1 MNCCSRSL
9 ALASRAAVSFRNWS
23 ICTTSLGPEQSLYP
37 SALAWLPTHPP
48 EETLSG
54 RERQGHS
61 WPQGPLAVTWV
72 HTEHT
77 QEHCPTQHHGTHKN
91 ASACSESYT
100 HTPPTQ
106 AQTHNQTPLLPTERL
121 TGVLS
126 HTQSPPLSRN
136 AHGHTLTVHIAQQTA
151 PHAHVHVL
159 VSHSFTGTQSEA
171 QSYQHIQTHTLSETF
186 SDSEKHTYSCT
197 NLQELHGHTVHLT
210 VM

>member
-1 MNCCSRSL
+1 MCRWRREGRWALTVLPGPRVLGPAPLPPPPRPRLALGVLPQLLLMTCSCRSARSARSRSSSMNCCSRSL

-77 QEHCPTQHHGTHKN
+77 
-91 ASACSESYT
+91 
-100 HTPPTQ
+100 
-106 AQTHNQTPLLPTERL
+106 
-121 TGVLS
+121 
-126 HTQSPPLSRN
+126 RN
-136 AHGHTLTVHIAQQTA
+136 TA
-151 PHAHVHVL
+151 PHNTTAHTKMQAHAPRHTRTPHQPRPKHTTRHRCSPQKYSQACSVTH
-159 VSHSFTGTQSEA
+159 SHLPSPETLTGTRLQS
-171 QSYQHIQTHTLSETF
+171 T
-186 SDSEKHTYSCT
+186 
-197 NLQELHGHTVHLT
+197 
-210 VM
+210 